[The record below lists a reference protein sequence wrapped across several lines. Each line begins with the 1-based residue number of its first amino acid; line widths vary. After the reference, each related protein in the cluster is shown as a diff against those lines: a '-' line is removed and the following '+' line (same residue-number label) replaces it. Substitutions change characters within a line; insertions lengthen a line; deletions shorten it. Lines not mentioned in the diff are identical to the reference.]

1 MAYTARAEADCKEF
15 FDNKQVLQAKIKQLA
30 ALIRNSKH
38 FCAFTGAGISTAAG
52 IADFRS
58 GINTVLDTGT
68 GVWAARS
75 ARNQGKSKQIKKNKK
90 ATRSIKA
97 IPTAS

>member
-1 MAYTARAEADCKEF
+1 MGDCKEF
-15 FDNKQVLQAKIKQLA
+15 FDDEKTLKLKIKRLA
-30 ALIRNSKH
+30 KLIRNSKH

-68 GVWAARS
+68 GKWAGQAARKT
-75 ARNQGKSKQIKKNKK
+75 RKSKEIKKNKK
-90 ATRSIKA
+90 STNSLKA
-97 IPTAS
+97 IPTASHMALV